1 MENHEGHRFHV
12 GGFEGPLDLLLFLIR
27 KNEINIYDIP
37 IALIT
42 EQYMEYLK
50 TLSTPELDDLTEFY
64 LMAAT
69 LLHIKS
75 RMLLPVPDDQLEDW
89 EDPRKELI
97 DKLIEHQKYRQLS
110 EQLEK
115 TYDQAEWSIERR
127 KQERYLPFSE
137 ADNWEEISVWDLLK
151 CFSGIMKGLTPEAI
165 INLYEEISIN
175 EKMALINE
183 FLESKKQF
191 NFFDI
196 ITKPDS
202 PLDVVCAFL
211 ALLEMVKT
219 KKVVVLQNKLFGD
232 ILIQARETVQGP
244 EGHG

>member
-1 MENHEGHRFHV
+1 MENHEGHRFQV
-12 GGFEGPLDLLLFLIR
+12 GSFEGPLDLLLFLIR

-42 EQYMEYLK
+42 EQYMDYLK
-50 TLSTPELDDLTEFY
+50 TLSTPELEDLTEFY

-75 RMLLPVPDDQLEDW
+75 RMLLPIPDDQLEDW

-97 DKLIEHQKYRQLS
+97 EKLIEHQKFRQLS
-110 EQLEK
+110 EHLEK
-115 TYDQAEWSIERR
+115 GYDQSEWTIERR
-127 KQERYLPFSE
+127 KKERYLPFLE
-137 ADNWEEISVWDLLK
+137 ADNWEEITIWDLLK
-151 CFSGIMKGLTPEAI
+151 CFSGIMKGLTPEAV

-211 ALLEMVKT
+211 ALLEMVKI

-232 ILIQARETVQGP
+232 ILIKGRE
-244 EGHG
+244 EGSDSHG